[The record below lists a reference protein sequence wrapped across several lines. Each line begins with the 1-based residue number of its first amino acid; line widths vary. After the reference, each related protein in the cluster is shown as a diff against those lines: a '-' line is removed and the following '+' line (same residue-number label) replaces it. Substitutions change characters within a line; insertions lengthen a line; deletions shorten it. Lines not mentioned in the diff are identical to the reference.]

1 MLYMK
6 KIFNIS
12 ILAAQRNRRPLMF
25 RASTLA
31 LVSLLALLASAPLC
45 HTQEPPS
52 LMTVIAQWQYPGSK
66 MNGATLSDA
75 ATTNGAGERILQ
87 SVQYK
92 TVLTTKDPMPKVI
105 AYYKTKLVSP
115 AGSKRAKPEGKQAAD
130 SGRSVTFH
138 DDSEGRP
145 LAIHII
151 LVNTDKASTTLVIS
165 RAATESETHI
175 AWTQYLKL

>member
-1 MLYMK
+1 
-6 KIFNIS
+6 
-12 ILAAQRNRRPLMF
+12 
-25 RASTLA
+25 
-31 LVSLLALLASAPLC
+31 
-45 HTQEPPS
+45 
-52 LMTVIAQWQYPGSK
+52 
-66 MNGATLSDA
+66 
-75 ATTNGAGERILQ
+75 
-87 SVQYK
+87 
-92 TVLTTKDPMPKVI
+92 MPKVI

-145 LAIHII
+145 LAIQVI